1 MWVIEWQS
9 VMTRNLQFQMILAM
23 IIMTLVAFVFMYFG
37 WTVYYTFIYDLIYPA
52 DFPEDWNTG
61 DFVVDGLIVLTGL
74 VAAIVVGAR
83 LAERI
88 VRPLDSV
95 AGAVSLIAKGDFTA
109 RAETNATTF
118 REAKNLVTDFNA
130 MAARLERAE
139 AELRYS
145 HSAIAHELRTPLTI
159 LRGRLQGL
167 SDGVFSPTPELFG
180 RLLSHVD
187 DLSRI
192 VEDLRTL
199 ALSEAGRL
207 ELSLGDFDLAEEAEA
222 VLASVEPDLA
232 GAAIVV
238 KRRLGRARVVADRA
252 RIRQAMF
259 AVLDNVRRYAP
270 GSTLVLETRSKGH
283 RALIRCSDTGPGL
296 PAGLKDRAFEPF
308 WRAEE
313 SRARSSGGSG
323 LGLSIIRAIAEA
335 HGGGA
340 SVADHD
346 DEGKGTSIEIW
357 LPYSA
362 SR

>member
-1 MWVIEWQS
+1 
-9 VMTRNLQFQMILAM
+9 MTRNLQFQMIRAM
-23 IIMTLVAFVFMYFG
+23 IIMTLVAFAFMYFG
-37 WTVYYTFIYDLIYPA
+37 WMVYYEFIYDIIYPA
-52 DFPEDWNTG
+52 TEFSEDWNTG
-61 DFVVDGLIVLTGL
+61 DFVVDGLIVVTGL
-74 VAAIVVGAR
+74 AAAIVVGGR
-83 LAERI
+83 LAQKI
-88 VRPLDSV
+88 VRPVDSV

-109 RAETNATTF
+109 RAETNKTTF

-139 AELRYS
+139 SELRYS

-167 SDGVFSPTPELFG
+167 SDGVFAPTPELFG

-207 ELSLGDFDLAEEAEA
+207 ELKLGEFDLAEEAEA
-222 VLASVEPDLA
+222 VIASVEPDLI
-232 GAAIVV
+232 GVGIDV
-238 KRRLGRARVVADRA
+238 KRHLGRARVVADRA
-252 RIRQAMF
+252 RMRQVMF

-270 GSTLVLETRSKGH
+270 GSTLVLETGSRSN

-296 PAGLKDRAFEPF
+296 PAGLKDRVFEPF
-308 WRAEE
+308 WRGED
-313 SRARSSGGSG
+313 SRARTSGGSG

-340 SVADHD
+340 SVADQD
-346 DEGKGTSIEIW
+346 GGNRGTSIEIW
-357 LPYSA
+357 LPSSA